1 MTDTGTALAAILITV
16 WPSAGQVAEPA
27 TTLLTCR
34 AAADAALVGRG
45 NPLYIPEGEQAAS
58 ARCIPATPEQAG
70 FVSGWDCI
78 DGYNCR

>member
-34 AAADAALVGRG
+34 AAADAALVWSR
-45 NPLYIPEGEQAAS
+45 QS
-58 ARCIPATPEQAG
+58 ALHTG
-70 FVSGWDCI
+70 G
-78 DGYNCR
+78 